1 MNEIRNIESALA
13 TRRQTTTGLH
23 KFLLGQDNDVSLTKS
38 GYVLQNDRNHMMG
51 SLSYAQVGEHVFQ
64 YRNHG
69 SYGFGAGA
77 FMKELDGDDFAAIVR
92 PEQRLV
98 LAKLRN
104 KPYALLVPGTFQQ
117 AIALVFGRS
126 VQEECEQDRDWHPL
140 DLMSPP
146 PDASWRELG
155 HALVMVPS
163 YTQRVYSFFATVMD
177 IGNGAA
183 ELLLHSLWKL
193 TAQCFWHA
201 CISLGWKKGCGRAI
215 GNVDWLGSGRFV
227 VLFFEAKGAGRQ
239 KRS

>member
-1 MNEIRNIESALA
+1 M
-13 TRRQTTTGLH
+13 
-23 KFLLGQDNDVSLTKS
+23 SLTKS

-51 SLSYAQVGEHVFQ
+51 SLSYAQVCEHMLQ

-69 SYGFGAGA
+69 NYGFGAGA
-77 FMKELDGDDFAAIVR
+77 FMKELEGDDFAAIVR

-126 VQEECEQDRDWHPL
+126 VHEECEQDRDWHPL

-155 HALVMVPS
+155 HTLVMVPS
-163 YTQRVYSFFATVMD
+163 YTQRVYSFFVTVMD

-183 ELLLHSLWKL
+183 ELLLHSLMETDRSTFMARL
-193 TAQCFWHA
+193 HF
-201 CISLGWKKGCGRAI
+201 IGLEKGMWVSNRKRGLAGQRQVCGA
-215 GNVDWLGSGRFV
+215 VF
-227 VLFFEAKGAGRQ
+227 
-239 KRS
+239 

>member
-13 TRRQTTTGLH
+13 TRRQTATGLH
-23 KFLLGQDNDVSLTKS
+23 KFLLGQDNDVSLNKS

-126 VQEECEQDRDWHPL
+126 VQEECEQDRDWHPI

-163 YTQRVYSFFATVMD
+163 YTQRVYSFFVTVMD

-183 ELLLHSLWKL
+183 ELLLHSLMETDRSVFL
-193 TAQCFWHA
+193 ARLHF
-201 CISLGWKKGCGRAI
+201 IGLEKGVWASNRKRGLAGQRRVCGA
-215 GNVDWLGSGRFV
+215 VF
-227 VLFFEAKGAGRQ
+227 
-239 KRS
+239 